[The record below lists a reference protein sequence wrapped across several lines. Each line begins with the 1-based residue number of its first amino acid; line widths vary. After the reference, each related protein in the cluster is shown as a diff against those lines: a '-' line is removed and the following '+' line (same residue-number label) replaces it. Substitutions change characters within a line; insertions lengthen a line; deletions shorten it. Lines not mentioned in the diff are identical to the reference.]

1 MKLGYKYLF
10 AVIILLLIF
19 TGMTL
24 AQSNP
29 TIKSISVKAFD
40 GYIRVSWEIDSE
52 AGVDH
57 YEVWRSCGISA
68 PIQVGD
74 DLKPGVRYF
83 DDKTDG
89 LYKTEDQYFSYQ
101 VRIIGPNQSTIGNS
115 GVDRIRYINP
125 SSTPKR
131 TWGSIKAM
139 FR

>member
-1 MKLGYKYLF
+1 MRLGHKYLF
-10 AVIILLLIF
+10 AVVILMFIF

-24 AQSNP
+24 AQSTP
-29 TIKSISVKAFD
+29 TIEVKAFD
-40 GYIRVSWEIDSE
+40 GYIRISWTIDSE

-57 YEVWRSCGISA
+57 YEVWRSCGSSI
-68 PIQVGD
+68 PLCVGTVK
-74 DLKPGVRYF
+74 LGVFYF
-83 DDKTDG
+83 DDKSVG

-101 VRIIGPNQSTIGNS
+101 VRVIGSNQRNS
-115 GVDRIRYINP
+115 GVQGIRYTNP